1 MPTTLARHRR
11 GTRRPATGAGGAVIR
26 VQMIRSDTRHPDR
39 RRRHQGRA
47 NCEVAGGRFE
57 AEGPAPIYKLTTLL
71 WLHGLGGADF
81 EVWDDVSP
89 TGKPGGLAMRGRV
102 RNWARLVKGEP
113 IFTRD
118 APPEAD
124 FSLQD
129 RDMIAQT
136 AGQVVDVGHMDSPR
150 HENGHTA
157 RSRPLDGPGHQPE
170 PEGPSPSVIGPRAT
184 EAA

>member
-1 MPTTLARHRR
+1 
-11 GTRRPATGAGGAVIR
+11 
-26 VQMIRSDTRHPDR
+26 MIRIDFTRQNSNHPDR
-39 RRRHQGRA
+39 RKRHPSRA
-47 NCEVAGGRFE
+47 ACEVAGRRYETTG
-57 AEGPAPIYKLTTLL
+57 AAPIYKLSTLL
-71 WLHGLGGADF
+71 WLHGHGGKEF
-81 EVWDDVSP
+81 EVWDDRSP
-89 TGKPGGLAMRGRV
+89 SGKPGGLAMRGRV

-124 FSLQD
+124 FSPQD

-150 HENGHTA
+150 SENGRTA
-157 RSRPLDGPGHQPE
+157 RSHLLDGPKRPPE
-170 PEGPSPSVIGPRAT
+170 LEGPSVSIIGPQAT